1 MPAFTKML
9 TCQFNVPLSYALQ
22 IWRIPCVHLSQLDVE
37 SDINLAY
44 YKGSMTV
51 LEFKYGH
58 PCCELEKKK
67 TYFKGGTLVSFERG
81 MQSYPARRPTSL
93 PYFSKCTHRIQIIF
107 SQDIHKT
114 LTL

>member
-58 PCCELEKKK
+58 PCCELEKNKHTSK
-67 TYFKGGTLVSFERG
+67 EVLLCPLNEVCNLILQEDQLHCHISQNAHIGFK
-81 MQSYPARRPTSL
+81 
-93 PYFSKCTHRIQIIF
+93 
-107 SQDIHKT
+107 
-114 LTL
+114 